1 MLPPNIE
8 RSNSHEASVL
18 GYILG
23 LKTTIW
29 KTVLCKTQLTADC
42 ASHKTQDAFLGDI
55 VILDTCDPNKH
66 WANYLS
72 IARVNLFTKKKNVQI
87 KCQACCFTPLENT
100 ETSVVH
106 SCWGNPVKGKGVN
119 SSAIAHCGLLRTPI
133 APFWPGDRF
142 VVEVTGVRA
151 VSKLRRFWLLKCCDW
166 RFWLAVKRIG
176 TILHVAPPH
185 GIATNQNKSWNTH
198 KRRNKKRRETNTR
211 QTEKKQMEIGRITT
225 ERRETK
231 TQKWDQHT
239 RNDKHREQKVKN

>member
-8 RSNSHEASVL
+8 SSNSHEASVL

-29 KTVLCKTQLTADC
+29 KTVLCKTQFTADC

-66 WANYLS
+66 WTKYLS
-72 IARVNLFTKKKNVQI
+72 TACVNLFTKKERSNQMSSLLLHAASKHRNFSCPQLLGQS
-87 KCQACCFTPLENT
+87 CQREGCTFKRNCSLRVITNT
-100 ETSVVH
+100 NRTFLAWRQV
-106 SCWGNPVKGKGVN
+106 
-119 SSAIAHCGLLRTPI
+119 CGWSHR
-133 APFWPGDRF
+133 
-142 VVEVTGVRA
+142 RA
-151 VSKLRRFWLLKCCDW
+151 RRFQTAAILALKCCDW

-176 TILHVAPPH
+176 TILHVAPRH
-185 GIATNQNKSWNTH
+185 GIATNQNESWNTH
-198 KRRNKKRRETNTR
+198 TKEETRNDGK

-231 TQKWDQHT
+231 AQKWDQHT
-239 RNDKHREQKVKN
+239 RNGKHREQKVKN